1 MGNDL
6 VLEAWRGNLKNN
18 DHFVKYLQPHSH
30 PMSRIIRLYSFFY
43 LLLTAAYFLTPAI
56 AYSQASVGNPIVKL
70 DTATLFDS
78 TRNRPIPV
86 AFYYPKVDKKQ
97 KPAKQKPERQKLVIF
112 SHGYGAN
119 KGGDNLT
126 YSYITEKLA
135 SEGYFVASIQHELP
149 TDDLIPLTGVPQVVR
164 RPFWERGVVN
174 ILFVLNA
181 LKKSHPVLD
190 FEHCVLMGHSNGG
203 DMTALFT
210 EKYPLL
216 VDKIITL
223 DNRRMALPRTRKPR
237 IYSIRSSDQPADE
250 GVLPTNDEQKKF
262 GITIIKL
269 PNTIHNDMGNSANTA
284 QRKEINDYIARFLR
298 EQ

>member
-1 MGNDL
+1 MN
-6 VLEAWRGNLKNN
+6 
-18 DHFVKYLQPHSH
+18 QT
-30 PMSRIIRLYSFFY
+30 IRLFAFFCV
-43 LLLTAAYFLTPAI
+43 LLTAYFLAPVI
-56 AYSQASVGNPIVKL
+56 AQSQTSVGNPTVKL
-70 DTATLFDS
+70 DTVTLFDS

-86 AFYYPKVDKKQ
+86 AFYHPKTDTKQ
-97 KPAKQKPERQKLVIF
+97 KLGKQKLVIF
-112 SHGYGAN
+112 SHGYGGN

-181 LKKSHPVLD
+181 LSKSHPALD

-203 DMTALFT
+203 DMTALFA
-210 EKYPLL
+210 EKYPHL

-237 IYSIRSSDQPADE
+237 VYSIRSSDQPADE
-250 GVLPTNDEQKKF
+250 GVLPTDDEQKKF
-262 GITIIKL
+262 GITIVKL
-269 PNTIHNDMGNSANTA
+269 PNTIHNDMGNSANAA
-284 QRKEINDYIARFLR
+284 QRKEINDYIAQFLQER
-298 EQ
+298 

>member
-1 MGNDL
+1 
-6 VLEAWRGNLKNN
+6 
-18 DHFVKYLQPHSH
+18 
-30 PMSRIIRLYSFFY
+30 MSRILRLYSFFCI
-43 LLLTAAYFLTPAI
+43 LLTTYFLSSAI
-56 AYSQASVGNPIVKL
+56 AHSQTSADNPTVKL
-70 DTATLFDS
+70 DTVTLFDS

-86 AFYYPKVDKKQ
+86 AFYHPKADN
-97 KPAKQKPERQKLVIF
+97 KQKPEKQKLVIF

-149 TDDLIPLTGVPQVVR
+149 TDELIPLTGVPQVVR

-181 LKKSHPVLD
+181 LSKSHPALD

-203 DMTALFT
+203 DMTALFA
-210 EKYPLL
+210 EKYPHL

-237 IYSIRSSDQPADE
+237 VYSIRSSDQPADE
-250 GVLPTNDEQKKF
+250 GVLPTDDEQKKF
-262 GITIIKL
+262 GITIVKL
-269 PNTIHNDMGNSANTA
+269 PNTIHNDMGNSANAA
-284 QRKEINDYIARFLR
+284 QRKEINDYIAQFLQER
-298 EQ
+298 

>member
-1 MGNDL
+1 
-6 VLEAWRGNLKNN
+6 
-18 DHFVKYLQPHSH
+18 
-30 PMSRIIRLYSFFY
+30 MSRIIRLSSFFCV
-43 LLLTAAYFLTPAI
+43 LMTAYFLVPVITQSQTPA
-56 AYSQASVGNPIVKL
+56 SNLVVKL
-70 DTATLFDS
+70 DTVTLFDS

-86 AFYYPKVDKKQ
+86 AFYHSKADNKQ
-97 KPAKQKPERQKLVIF
+97 KTAKQKPEKQKFVIF

-164 RPFWERGVVN
+164 RPFWERGVMN
-174 ILFVLNA
+174 ILFVLNH
-181 LKKSHPVLD
+181 LKKSHPTLD

-203 DMTALFT
+203 DMTALFA

-237 IYSIRSSDQPADE
+237 IYSIRSSDQAADE
-250 GVLPTNDEQKKF
+250 GVLPTDDEQKKF
-262 GITIIKL
+262 GITIVKL
-269 PNTIHNDMGNSANTA
+269 PNTIHNDMDNSANTT
-284 QRKEINDYIARFLR
+284 QRKEINDYIARFLQER
-298 EQ
+298 

>member
-1 MGNDL
+1 MN
-6 VLEAWRGNLKNN
+6 
-18 DHFVKYLQPHSH
+18 QT
-30 PMSRIIRLYSFFY
+30 IRLYAFFCV
-43 LLLTAAYFLTPAI
+43 LLTAYFLAPALTQ
-56 AYSQASVGNPIVKL
+56 SQTSAGNSTVKL
-70 DTATLFDS
+70 DSITLFDS

-86 AFYYPKVDKKQ
+86 AFYHQKTDNKQ
-97 KPAKQKPERQKLVIF
+97 QSVRQKIVIF

-181 LKKSHPVLD
+181 LKKSQPTLD

-203 DMTALFT
+203 DMTALFA
-210 EKYPLL
+210 EKFPLL

-237 IYSIRSSDQPADE
+237 VYSIRSSDQPADE
-250 GVLPTNDEQKKF
+250 GVLPTDDEQKKYS
-262 GITIIKL
+262 ITIVKL
-269 PNTIHNDMGNSANTA
+269 PNTMHNNMGNSANTA
-284 QRKEINDYIARFLR
+284 QRKEINDYIARFLQER
-298 EQ
+298 

>member
-1 MGNDL
+1 M
-6 VLEAWRGNLKNN
+6 K
-18 DHFVKYLQPHSH
+18 HT
-30 PMSRIIRLYSFFY
+30 IRLYALFCV
-43 LLLTAAYFLTPAI
+43 LLTAYFLAPVI
-56 AYSQASVGNPIVKL
+56 VQSQALADNLTVKL
-70 DTATLFDS
+70 DSITLFDS

-86 AFYYPKVDKKQ
+86 AFYHLKNDNKQ
-97 KPAKQKPERQKLVIF
+97 KPAKQKLGKQKLVIF

-135 SEGYFVASIQHELP
+135 SEGYFVVSIQHELP

-174 ILFVLNA
+174 ILFVLNE
-181 LKKSHPVLD
+181 LKKSHPTLD

-203 DMTALFT
+203 DMTALFA

-250 GVLPTNDEQKKF
+250 GVLPIDNDRKKF
-262 GITIIKL
+262 AITIVKL
-269 PNTIHNDMGNSANTA
+269 PNTIHNDMDNSASTE
-284 QRKEINDYIARFLR
+284 QRKEINDYIARFLQER
-298 EQ
+298 

>member
-1 MGNDL
+1 
-6 VLEAWRGNLKNN
+6 
-18 DHFVKYLQPHSH
+18 
-30 PMSRIIRLYSFFY
+30 MSRIIRLYSFFCV
-43 LLLTAAYFLTPAI
+43 LLTAYFLVPVITQ
-56 AYSQASVGNPIVKL
+56 SQTSGGNLAVKL
-70 DTATLFDS
+70 DTITLFDS

-86 AFYYPKVDKKQ
+86 AFYYPKAKDTR
-97 KPAKQKPERQKLVIF
+97 KPAKQKPEKQKLVIF

-174 ILFVLNA
+174 ILFVLKA
-181 LKKSHPVLD
+181 LSKSHPTLD

-203 DMTALFT
+203 DMTALFA

-237 IYSIRSSDQPADE
+237 VYSIRSSDQPADE
-250 GVLPTNDEQKKF
+250 GVLPSDEEQKKF
-262 GITIIKL
+262 GITIVKL

-284 QRKEINDYIARFLR
+284 QRKEINDYIARFLQER
-298 EQ
+298 